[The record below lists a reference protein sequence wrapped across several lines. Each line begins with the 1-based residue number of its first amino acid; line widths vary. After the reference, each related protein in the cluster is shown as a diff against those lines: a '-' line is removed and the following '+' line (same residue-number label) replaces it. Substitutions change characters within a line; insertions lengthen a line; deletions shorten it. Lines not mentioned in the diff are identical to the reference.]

1 MRSLNLILAA
11 AALAATSGTGLSA
24 EGQKCSIRDSAM
36 CLAEPGCHYDVN
48 RRGCYEGA
56 LQAEDACASHE
67 DQGICDTDVSLGCK
81 WDAEK
86 KKCVSQP
93 R

>member
-1 MRSLNLILAA
+1 MKTLTLILAA
-11 AALAATSGTGLSA
+11 ATLAAMSGAGLSA
-24 EGQKCSIRDSAM
+24 EGVKCSIRDSAM

-48 RRGCYEGA
+48 RRGCYEGP
-56 LQAEDACASHE
+56 LPGQDACAAHE
-67 DQGICDTDVSLGCK
+67 DESICVTDVSLGCK

-86 KKCVSQP
+86 KKCASQP